1 MATNKKKKSSP
12 AEEPTKAPEQVE
24 KEDLLILQIAAT
36 SRENFTLKVQLT
48 QANLEKLTREQE
60 AAHKQYQRVIQQANE
75 KYNLVAGKD
84 TLDINTGV
92 ITRGK

>member
-1 MATNKKKKSSP
+1 MSANKKKKSAP
-12 AEEPTKAPEQVE
+12 VEEPTKAPEQVE

-36 SRENFTLKVQLT
+36 SRENSMLKVQLT
-48 QANLEKLTREQE
+48 QANLEKLTRDQE
-60 AAHKQYQRVIQQANE
+60 VAHNQYQRVIQQANE
-75 KYNLVAGKD
+75 KYKLAAGKD